1 MSFFHSMHNKRVRYL
16 FETFNP
22 VGVQKCTPATKYI
35 EIFMNN
41 KNYTQGE
48 IVDLV
53 KASDIIPEA
62 TDWIW
67 EGWLA
72 AGKMHILGG
81 SPGTGKTTISLSLA
95 AVLSSGGIWP
105 GNPPKKK

>member
-1 MSFFHSMHNKRVRYL
+1 
-16 FETFNP
+16 
-22 VGVQKCTPATKYI
+22 
-35 EIFMNN
+35 MNN

-95 AVLSSGGIWP
+95 AVLSSGGILR
-105 GNPPKKK
+105 

>member
-1 MSFFHSMHNKRVRYL
+1 
-16 FETFNP
+16 
-22 VGVQKCTPATKYI
+22 
-35 EIFMNN
+35 MNN

-81 SPGTGKTTISLSLA
+81 
-95 AVLSSGGIWP
+95 V
-105 GNPPKKK
+105 NRH